1 MEILEVFIYK
11 RGGRWRRSPSMVGVR
26 VRARRVSFVRLASL
40 SCVVAASRAALA
52 FCVRAGSARVHPY
65 SPFSIAWLE
74 EFFSA
79 PPGRFK
85 GVLISRRSPGAAD
98 SFLSLLN

>member
-1 MEILEVFIYK
+1 
-11 RGGRWRRSPSMVGVR
+11 MVGVR
-26 VRARRVSFVRLASL
+26 VRARRVSFVRLASV

-52 FCVRAGSARVHPY
+52 FFVCAGLARVYPY
-65 SPFSIAWLE
+65 SPFFIAWLE

-85 GVLISRRSPGAAD
+85 GVLVLRQSPSAAD
-98 SFLSLLN
+98 DILSLLN